1 MFPFQFSMTVELGYR
16 RTTSFNESEASLLV
30 IRQIRLCRRGASVA
44 PRSRRLALCPCA
56 TATTLSLDGATAK
69 TLSLDGATRW
79 LASKTTRLPSCCRW
93 VGVRSG
99 VSRAS
104 PTLITSLCARL
115 YHPSSVGTTEGGHE
129 NVFNLHMYR
138 RGATPLCVC
147 PCVRACGVCVRKCV
161 RKCVCAFVCGGV
173 HAMSVLP
180 LVYSCIVS

>member
-1 MFPFQFSMTVELGYR
+1 M
-16 RTTSFNESEASLLV
+16 
-30 IRQIRLCRRGASVA
+30 A

-79 LASKTTRLPSCCRW
+79 LASKTTRLPSRCRW
-93 VGVRSG
+93 VGVGSG

-138 RGATPLCVC
+138 RELLLCVC
-147 PCVRACGVCVRKCV
+147 VCACVRACVRV
-161 RKCVCAFVCGGV
+161 VCACVSAYVSVYVHLCVEVC
-173 HAMSVLP
+173 MRCL
-180 LVYSCIVS
+180 CCR